1 MRIAVWAVLILVSCV
16 ARAGGP
22 LPALTEAQKAE
33 ARRLIELIRKDPRG
47 PFGAIQWYCKDGR
60 VLPAAG
66 APCGRAGGF
75 QHAAPNE
82 AARKLEALDYRVA
95 RFLSG
100 LSFEDYFDDR
110 RNHYWLRE
118 MLMLSYLIERHHGWI
133 YAKTYARRGVR
144 QAENEAREGRRLLS
158 TLLRD
163 HAWVEKNYT
172 LAMLA
177 VTATPHGQ
185 DSSRVARI
193 RTLSATLA
201 GEDRR
206 FQPLRGKI
214 HSMPEAADVAKVELF
229 VKEKQ
234 PSNVKGFQELIGLMR
249 EEYQETPMP
258 AGWDFMRE
266 ASLAIDIR
274 KRLCQPGLK
283 GEQALVL
290 ADELGRLHDLAL
302 HAGLKPSQA
311 RTRRERLEE
320 IRGWIRYGTGFGL
333 FSWREMEALEA
344 ALDRVLKKK
353 QVSAVEY
360 EDLSDYLEGALGWVR
375 AAVTREVAEVID
387 RYRIIEPHAGGLLDE
402 ILRASVVLP
411 FSHRIEAIARDAD
424 ANLGRKHRILDLG
437 SPQGI
442 SALNP
447 GIAIA
452 RLELIESPEAD
463 VEIEPGRIYVIPA
476 TAADLKPMR
485 GILTLDSGNALSHAQ
500 LLAANLGI
508 PNATVPS
515 SLLPQL
521 RRHRGEEMFFAVTP
535 GGTVVLR
542 AWKSLSPQEQAQWRE
557 AAAVRGRIR
566 LDTSKT
572 NVADRELKTLE
583 QTTAADSGV
592 RSGPKAA
599 NLGELKRF
607 FPTRV
612 APGIVIPFG
621 VYYQHASRKDF
632 AGTSVLDRV
641 ASSFAAADKM
651 RSDGASPEQ
660 VRAFMRPRL
669 QEIRKA
675 IRELKLD
682 SAFTSELARKMREVF
697 GEDGSYGV
705 FVRSDTNAEDLP
717 QFTGAGLNLTV
728 PNVVGAGKILQ
739 AIKDVWASPYEERA
753 YEWRAQALVSSVEV
767 YPSVVLLKSVSND
780 KSGVIAT
787 ANLETLDLN
796 ELTVNTSEGVAAVV
810 DGGVAESLL
819 LKANGEVRLL
829 SQARAPYRK
838 MLSERGGF
846 IWLPTTGSDY
856 VLSAREIDEV
866 RQLAQEVKAKF
877 PPEKD
882 AQGNVMPWDI
892 EFGFAQ
898 GELGLFQIR
907 PLSRYRETKT
917 LEALASIESG
927 SASPRMVDLDASIPG
942 T

>member
-1 MRIAVWAVLILVSCV
+1 MRIAAGAVLCLGCLAVQ
-16 ARAGGP
+16 AAGP
-22 LPALTEAQKAE
+22 LPALGEAQRAE
-33 ARRLIELIRKDPRG
+33 VRRLMEMIRKDPRG
-47 PFGAIQWYCKDGR
+47 PYGAIQWYCKDGR

-66 APCGRAGGF
+66 TPCGRGGGF
-75 QHAAPNE
+75 QHAAPSS
-82 AARKLEALDYRVA
+82 AARRLEALDYDVA

-100 LSFEDYFDDR
+100 LSFEDYFDAR

-118 MLMLSYLIERHHGWI
+118 MVMLSYLVERDNGWI

-158 TLLRD
+158 ALLAD
-163 HAWVEKNYT
+163 HAWVERNFT
-172 LAMLA
+172 LAMLVA
-177 VTATPHGQ
+177 AATPHGQ
-185 DSSRVARI
+185 DSNRVVRI
-193 RTLSATLA
+193 RTLSAALA
-201 GEDRR
+201 DQDRR
-206 FQPLRGKI
+206 FQPMRGKI
-214 HSMPEAADVAKVELF
+214 HSMPEPSDVAKVEAF
-229 VKEKQ
+229 VAEKR
-234 PSNVKGFQELIGLMR
+234 PANVDGFQELIGLMR
-249 EEYQETPMP
+249 EEYQETPLP

-266 ASLAIDIR
+266 ASLAVDLR
-274 KRLCQPGLK
+274 KRLSQPGLN
-283 GEQALVL
+283 GEQAVVL
-290 ADELGRLHDLAL
+290 ADELSRLHDLAL
-302 HAGLKPSQA
+302 RAGSKPA
-311 RTRRERLEE
+311 AGRTRRERLEE

-344 ALDRVLKKK
+344 ALDKVLKK
-353 QVSAVEY
+353 QTVSSAEY
-360 EDLSDYLEGALGWVR
+360 EDLSGYLEGALGWVR
-375 AAVTREVAEVID
+375 AAVTREVAEAVD

-402 ILRASVVLP
+402 ILRASVILP
-411 FSHRIEAIARDAD
+411 FSHRIEAIARDAGTI
-424 ANLGRKHRILDLG
+424 AGRKHSILGLG

-442 SALNP
+442 SALNS
-447 GIAIA
+447 GVAIG
-452 RLELIESPEAD
+452 RLEIVESPEAE
-463 VEIEPGRIYVIPA
+463 VAIEPDRIYVIPA

-515 SLLPQL
+515 ALLPQL
-521 RRHRGEEMFFAVTP
+521 RRYRGEEVFFAVTP

-542 AWKSLSPQEQAQWRE
+542 PWNGMSEEDRAQWRK
-557 AAAVRGRIR
+557 AATARSRIA

-599 NLGELKRF
+599 NLGELKRL
-607 FPTRV
+607 FPGRV
-612 APGIVIPFG
+612 APGIVVPFG
-621 VYYQHASRKDF
+621 VFYQHAARKDSTGASILGRVATSF
-632 AGTSVLDRV
+632 TAAEKMRLAGAPADEVRGFIRPRLEEIRREIRTMKLDSGFTSVLV
-641 ASSFAAADKM
+641 S
-651 RSDGASPEQ
+651 
-660 VRAFMRPRL
+660 
-669 QEIRKA
+669 
-675 IRELKLD
+675 
-682 SAFTSELARKMREVF
+682 KMREVF
-697 GEDGSYGV
+697 GEDGKYGV

-728 PNVVGAGKILQ
+728 PNVVGTEKILQ

-767 YPSVVLLKSVSND
+767 YPSVVLLKSVGND

-819 LKANGEVRLL
+819 VRRNGEVKLL
-829 SQARAPYRK
+829 AQARAPYRK

-846 IWLPTTGSDY
+846 VWLPTTGSDY
-856 VLSAREIDEV
+856 VLNAREIDEV
-866 RQLAQEVKAKF
+866 RRLAREVREKF
-877 PPEKD
+877 PPERD
-882 AQGNVMPWDI
+882 AQGHVMPWDI
-892 EFGFAQ
+892 EFGFAK

-907 PLSRYRETKT
+907 PLSRYREART

-927 SASPRMVDLDASIPG
+927 GPAPEAVALDARIAGP
-942 T
+942 